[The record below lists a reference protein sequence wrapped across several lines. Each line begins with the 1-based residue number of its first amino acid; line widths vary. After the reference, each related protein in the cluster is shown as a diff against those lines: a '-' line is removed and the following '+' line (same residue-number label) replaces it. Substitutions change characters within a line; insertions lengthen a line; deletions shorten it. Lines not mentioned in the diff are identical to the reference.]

1 MKTRFLRDLKGSATG
16 YGCMGFSHGYGA
28 VPELHHFWFPS
39 GSRTYIAGQQ
49 YESLIAIKATIPS
62 FGGGFEGPKSL

>member
-49 YESLIAIKATIPS
+49 YESLIAIK
-62 FGGGFEGPKSL
+62 E